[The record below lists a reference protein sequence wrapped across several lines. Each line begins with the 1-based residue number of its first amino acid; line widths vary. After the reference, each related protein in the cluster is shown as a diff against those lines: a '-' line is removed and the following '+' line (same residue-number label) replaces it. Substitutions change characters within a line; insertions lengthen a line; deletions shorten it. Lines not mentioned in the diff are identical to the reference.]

1 MGTFVLANVYANM
14 YTMSWL
20 PIPCQTRISPDRKM
34 FKREQNLM
42 KSHDRKSCKE
52 KRVMQN
58 VLRFVDKAVFY
69 FWLITMGS
77 TAL

>member
-1 MGTFVLANVYANM
+1 
-14 YTMSWL
+14 
-20 PIPCQTRISPDRKM
+20 
-34 FKREQNLM
+34 M

-52 KRVMQN
+52 KRVMKN